1 MSAFHL
7 VSSRPSR
14 CLFCVASAALVLS
27 GCAKQNKRAPSVSE
41 PPTVRIVSPQTRTI
55 SRVVGQPS
63 FVESY
68 ERTSLYAKVMGFV
81 EKWNVDIGD
90 KVKKGDV
97 VATIYAPEVN
107 EDWETKKNTVKL
119 DKERVTLAEK
129 LVEVGKADV
138 QAADARLLE
147 AKSILDQYE
156 AQVARWDSEVKRLTK
171 EVKSGVVDPQVLLE
185 STNQWKASTAQ
196 RNAAKATIT
205 KADAELLS
213 KKATLAQEMVDVD
226 VAKARVAVS
235 ESEARKQGV
244 WVSYLKVVAPF
255 DGVIVA
261 RSTNTGDFSTPL
273 TGDPS
278 ADARA
283 PHMSPSGKAAP
294 LYVVD
299 RTDVVRIFVDVPEA
313 DANYVH
319 GESAVGK
326 GDGSKAN
333 VRVTAFRDVV
343 IPATVTRTA
352 WALNVKSRTLRAEID
367 LRNADLKMY
376 FDKGDHPI
384 VEGKQMP
391 KQAILPGMYAYGRIV
406 IERPKVQALPVA
418 AIMRV
423 GDKAYYWRHENGKAV
438 RIEVQTGMTDGEWIE
453 VTSREIPGKEDDT
466 RWAKLENNEQIIL
479 GDLSSLNDGAL
490 VTISS
495 SKSEVARTGNGKSGS
510 D

>member
-1 MSAFHL
+1 MFQL
-7 VSSRPSR
+7 IFSRPSK
-14 CLFCVASAALVLS
+14 CLLSVAGAAFLLS
-27 GCAKQNKRAPSVSE
+27 GCAKPNKSAPSVAE
-41 PPTVRIVSPQTRTI
+41 PPTVRIVSPETRTI
-55 SRVVGQPS
+55 TRVVGQPS

-68 ERTSLYAKVMGFV
+68 ERTSMYSKVMGFV

-90 KVKKGDV
+90 KVKKDQV
-97 VATIYAPEVN
+97 LATIYAPEVN

-138 QAADARLLE
+138 QAADANLLA
-147 AKSILDQYE
+147 AKNILGQYE
-156 AQVARWDSEVKRLTK
+156 AQVVRWDSEVKRLTK
-171 EVKSGVVDPQVLLE
+171 EVKSGVVDAQVLLE
-185 STNQWKASTAQ
+185 SQNQLKANTAQ
-196 RNAAKATIT
+196 RDAAKATIA
-205 KADAELLS
+205 KAEAELLS
-213 KKATLAQEMVDVD
+213 KKATLAQELVDVE

-235 ESEARKQGV
+235 ESEARKQAV
-244 WVSYLKVVAPF
+244 WVSYLKVTAPF

-283 PHMSPSGKAAP
+283 PHLSPSGRAAP

-319 GESAVGK
+319 GESTVGK
-326 GDGSKAN
+326 GDGSKAM

-367 LRNADLKMY
+367 LRNEDLKMY
-376 FDKGDHPI
+376 FDKGDHAI
-384 VEGKQMP
+384 AEGKQMP
-391 KQAILPGMYAYGRIV
+391 RRTILPGMYAYGKV
-406 IERPKVQALPVA
+406 KIERPKVQALPMA
-418 AIMRV
+418 ALMRV
-423 GDKAYYWRHENGKAV
+423 GDKAYYWRLENGKAV
-438 RIEVQTGMTDGEWIE
+438 RIEVQTGLSDGEWIE

-466 RWAKLENNEQIIL
+466 RWAKLENNEQIII
-479 GDLSSLNDGAL
+479 GDLSVLTDGGL
-490 VTISS
+490 VQVSS
-495 SKSEVARTGNGKSGS
+495 SKSEVARTGEGKSGS